1 MCWRQVSRSVTMV
14 TGVFTVEMQ
23 MGVGRCSKLN
33 KRNACVNLKT
43 VCTNML
49 PDTSYVLAPSF
60 AVCNHSYGCFYC
72 RNANGSN
79 EGSLFDLE

>member
-14 TGVFTVEMQ
+14 TGVFTVETQ
-23 MGVGRCSKLN
+23 MGSKLN

-49 PDTSYVLAPSF
+49 PDPSYELAPSF
-60 AVCNHSYGCFYC
+60 AVCYHGYGCFYC
-72 RNANGSN
+72 RNANGRRPV
-79 EGSLFDLE
+79 L